1 MALLAGKVAIIT
13 GGVTGIGRAIA
24 QDYIRHGAS
33 VAVNFL
39 GDAASLEH
47 FRTLK
52 REIGGKNA
60 HRMIGVA
67 GDIGERATGAELVRR
82 TVDEF
87 GSLDVFVA
95 NAGVSQFRD
104 FLTLDEDTL
113 AAHLHTNITG
123 TFWTTQAAANQM
135 VRQNRGGS
143 IIGISSISAHL
154 GGAQQVHYTPTK
166 AAVLSM
172 MQSQA
177 CALGRYGI
185 RCNALLPGTTRT
197 QLAAEDLAVPEKLK
211 YLETRTPLGRVGEPA
226 DLGGPAVFL
235 ASDLSRFV
243 TGAQLL
249 VDGGISISLQ

>member
-1 MALLAGKVAIIT
+1 MALLAGKVAAIT

-24 QDYIRHGAS
+24 IDYIRHGAS

-39 GDAASLEH
+39 GDSASEEH
-47 FRTLK
+47 FRSLQEEVGDK
-52 REIGGKNA
+52 SRLIGI
-60 HRMIGVA
+60 R
-67 GDIGERATGAELVRR
+67 GDIGQRATATELVEQV
-82 TVDEF
+82 VDKF
-87 GSLDVFVA
+87 GALDVFVA
-95 NAGVSQFRD
+95 NAGVSQFHE
-104 FLTLDEDTL
+104 FLTVQEHTL
-113 AAHLHTNITG
+113 AAHLHTNISG
-123 TFWTTQAAANQM
+123 TFWSTQAAAAQM
-135 VRQNRGGS
+135 VSQGRGGS

-177 CALGRYGI
+177 CALGKYGI

-197 QLAAEDLAVPEKLK
+197 QLAAADISVPEKLK
-211 YLETRTPLGRVGEPA
+211 YLETRTPLGRIGEPS